1 MSNRLNTEF
10 KFHLLP
16 DFAVSGGS
24 GGMVFETRAQTE
36 QTIAMGQAFADLFR
50 GAWNFL
56 GRLDRSITNARAM
69 HDLAN
74 LSDRALTAIGIT
86 RSEIPAII
94 ARDEFDQ
101 GIEIAIG
108 RYLAAVAK
116 TGNQDGRKAA

>member
-24 GGMVFETRAQTE
+24 GGVVFETRARTE
-36 QTIAMGQAFADLFR
+36 KTIAMGQAFADLFR
-50 GAWNFL
+50 GAWRLL
-56 GRLDRSITNARAM
+56 GRLDRSIAGARAM

-74 LSDRALTAIGIT
+74 LSDRALMAIGIT

-101 GIEIAIG
+101 GVEIAIG
-108 RYLAAVAK
+108 RYLAAVSKNAD
-116 TGNQDGRKAA
+116 QDGRAAA